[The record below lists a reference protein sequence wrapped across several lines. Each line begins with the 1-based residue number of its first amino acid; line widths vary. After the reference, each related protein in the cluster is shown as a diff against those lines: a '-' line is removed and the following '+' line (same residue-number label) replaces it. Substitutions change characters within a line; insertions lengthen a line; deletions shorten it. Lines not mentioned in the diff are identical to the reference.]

1 MLVHPSTTT
10 INPKLRLRA
19 AARPAD
25 GFSRDRP
32 GSNAWAG
39 AFVADVAGASA
50 EAVAVDVA
58 STAADGTKSSMILG
72 GLCSSGV
79 VERLTGRCCCFTAVL
94 LLLMWRL
101 Q

>member
-1 MLVHPSTTT
+1 MLVHPSTT

-19 AARPAD
+19 AATPAD

-39 AFVADVAGASA
+39 AFTIADVAGASA

-58 STAADGTKSSMILG
+58 STAADGTKS
-72 GLCSSGV
+72 
-79 VERLTGRCCCFTAVL
+79 
-94 LLLMWRL
+94 
-101 Q
+101 